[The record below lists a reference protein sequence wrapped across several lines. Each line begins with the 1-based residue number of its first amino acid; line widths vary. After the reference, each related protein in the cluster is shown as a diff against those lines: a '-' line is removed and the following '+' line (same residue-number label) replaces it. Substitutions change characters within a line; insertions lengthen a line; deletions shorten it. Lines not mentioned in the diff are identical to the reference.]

1 MGARVGHRP
10 APFVAAPV
18 IVAAGIVAAIVGG
31 ATLVGCACVEPPPCA
46 TTPEETVA
54 QATGVRTDVVAT
66 TDVPLVAGRSVCW
79 VAPRV
84 DGAAAAPSLAP
95 TFEVAF
101 HDRDTPLRFASG
113 RQVRAF
119 GVDGA
124 DRGRDA
130 TVRAAQVVV
139 FLSPEGPPDA
149 ADPTLV
155 VSLRP
160 RPDDPLVV
168 LARGGRATTLDAAWR
183 RARAF
188 VERGTAMPLRFG
200 TTHLWIPRLTIPAT
214 PVRDVGNV
222 PAAPPDPAT
231 TMCAPRLRLDGRGER
246 AATRENLVASWRP
259 PMSLAFDE
267 SFLVAVLGPDGA
279 TTLLAWVADDAWLD
293 PWPPL
298 ESLSD
303 AWRQRLAGVWVLDVD
318 ATART
323 RARGILGI
331 AGSFPDAATP
341 DARAA
346 YVRDLEAWT
355 ATERSRLVANAHG
368 ADVVGDVLTLT
379 TPRGREVRRLALR
392 DGAVVASTR
401 PDGTDAWPVRLDGG
415 LLSVGSQLVFR
426 RP

>member
-1 MGARVGHRP
+1 MGARVGHRS
-10 APFVAAPV
+10 APV
-18 IVAAGIVAAIVGG
+18 IVAAGIVAAGIVAAIVTG
-31 ATLVGCACVEPPPCA
+31 ATLVGCACIEARACA
-46 TTPEETVA
+46 APGA
-54 QATGVRTDVVAT
+54 AALAIDVRDDVVAT

-84 DGAAAAPSLAP
+84 DDAEAAPSLAP

-101 HDRDTPLRFASG
+101 HDRGAPLRFATG
-113 RQVRAF
+113 REVRAF
-119 GVDGA
+119 GVDGG

-139 FLSPEGPPDA
+139 FLSPDGPPDA

-168 LARGGRATTLDAAWR
+168 LARGGGATTLEAAWR

-188 VERGTAMPLRFG
+188 VEHGAPMPLRPG
-200 TTHLWIPRLTIPAT
+200 TTHLWIPRLTIPAS
-214 PVRDVGNV
+214 PVRGVGDV

-231 TMCAPRLRLDGRGER
+231 ATGAPRFRLDGRGVR
-246 AATRENLVASWRP
+246 AATLDNLASSWLP
-259 PMSLAFDE
+259 PMSFAFDE
-267 SFLVAVLGPDGA
+267 PFLVAVLGPDGA
-279 TTLLAWVADDAWLD
+279 PTLLAWVGNDAWLD

-298 ESLSD
+298 EPLSD
-303 AWRQRLAGVWVLDVD
+303 AWRQRLAGRWVFEVD
-318 ATART
+318 ATARA
-323 RARGILGI
+323 RARAMLRI

-341 DARAA
+341 EARAA

-355 ATERSRLVANAHG
+355 ATERPRLVGSAHG

-379 TPRGREVRRLALR
+379 TPRGRDVRRLAVR
-392 DGAVVASTR
+392 DGAVVAPTR

-415 LLSVGSQLVFR
+415 LLFVGSQLAFR